1 MLQIFLEQLAQSSGL
16 ELMAVLLAGISC
28 ASQLATK
35 ICCLFSAATAARLIQ
50 QYGGECV
57 SMPSRAGRIR
67 INRARVSSTSE

>member
-35 ICCLFSAATAARLIQ
+35 VCCLFSAATAARLI
-50 QYGGECV
+50 
-57 SMPSRAGRIR
+57 
-67 INRARVSSTSE
+67 